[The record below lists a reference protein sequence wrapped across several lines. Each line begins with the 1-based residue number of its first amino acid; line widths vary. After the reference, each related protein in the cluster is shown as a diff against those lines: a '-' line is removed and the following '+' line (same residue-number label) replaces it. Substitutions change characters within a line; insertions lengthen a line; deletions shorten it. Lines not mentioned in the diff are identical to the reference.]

1 MLTISDECIGCTK
14 CVKVC
19 PFGALFMEGKV
30 AKVNESCTLCGAC
43 LQSCSVNAIDIPRT
57 IGTVDISAYKGVWVF
72 IELLDA
78 KDGKKQIRPIGH
90 ELLSAGKGLAAE
102 LKEELCAVL
111 IGHHVSGM
119 IDKLA
124 SYGADKVYLVEN
136 EMLQDYNTD
145 SFSAVMCALVSQYK
159 PSMVLYPS
167 TYVGRDLAPRV
178 ATELFTGLTADC
190 TGLSIKNGHLLQT
203 RPAFGGNIM
212 ANILCPEKRPQMA
225 TIRPNVMKKN
235 PPVAGAKAVIVT
247 VNIPIDKSIIRV
259 KTVKKLIDE
268 SHGIEKI
275 DEAKVIV
282 SGGRGMKDRNGFKLL
297 EELADELN
305 GAVGASRAAIDMGL
319 KPKPHQVGQSGT
331 TVSPTLYIACGI
343 SGAIQH
349 LVGMESSDIVIAINK
364 NPDASIFNVAKY
376 GIIGDAHA
384 IVPRLTEA
392 LKNRKKA

>member
-1 MLTISDECIGCTK
+1 MLTISDKCIGCTK

-19 PFGALFMEGKV
+19 PFGALYMEGKK
-30 AKVNESCTLCGAC
+30 AKVNENCTLCGAC
-43 LQSCSVNAIDIPRT
+43 LQSCPVNALDIPRT
-57 IGTVDISAYKGVWVF
+57 VGTVDISAYKGVWVF
-72 IELLDA
+72 IELSDKDA
-78 KDGKKQIRPIGH
+78 KKHIRTIGH

-111 IGHHVSGM
+111 IGNNVAGM
-119 IDKLA
+119 VDELA
-124 SYGADKVYLVEN
+124 SYGADKVYLIEH
-136 EMLQDYNTD
+136 ELLQDYNTD
-145 SFSAVMCALVSQYK
+145 TFAAVMCALISQYK

-190 TGLSIKNGHLLQT
+190 TALSIKDGHLLQT

-212 ANILCPEKRPQMA
+212 ANIMCPEKRPQMA

-235 PPVAGAKAVIVT
+235 PPVAGAKAEVIK
-247 VNIPIDKSIIRV
+247 VNIPIDKSMIRV
-259 KTVKKLIDE
+259 KTIKKHIDE

-282 SGGRGMKDRNGFKLL
+282 SGGRGMKDHNGFKLL
-297 EELADELN
+297 KELADELN

-364 NPDASIFNVAKY
+364 NPDASIFNVAK
-376 GIIGDAHA
+376 
-384 IVPRLTEA
+384 
-392 LKNRKKA
+392 